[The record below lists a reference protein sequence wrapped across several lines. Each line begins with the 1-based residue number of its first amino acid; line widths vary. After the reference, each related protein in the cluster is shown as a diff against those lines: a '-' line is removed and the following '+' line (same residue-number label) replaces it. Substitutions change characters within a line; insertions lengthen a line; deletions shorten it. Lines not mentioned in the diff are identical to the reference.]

1 MINYVTKI
9 GLIALVSA
17 LCFGC
22 AEPEQTSAPEPSGQT
37 APIPRAEP
45 PEGLDPAAR
54 AQWLIEAAHAA
65 YSESEAAGHAWVSAR
80 RALEGANAAVDQA
93 DFAAAGE
100 QGEKALR
107 LAEAS
112 LAQARTEEDAWQDR
126 FPKPRPQ

>member
-1 MINYVTKI
+1 MINNVTKI
-9 GLIALVSA
+9 GLVALVSA
-17 LCFGC
+17 LCLGC
-22 AEPEQTSAPEPSGQT
+22 AEPEQQSAAEPSSET

-54 AQWLIEAAHAA
+54 AQWLIEAAQAA
-65 YSESEAAGHAWVSAR
+65 YSEAEAAGHAWVSAR
-80 RALEGANAAVDQA
+80 RALEGANAAFDQGDIA
-93 DFAAAGE
+93 SAGE

-112 LAQARTEEDAWQDR
+112 LAQARAEEHAWQDR